1 METLGKEAVSE
12 WINKLFTKTQDLG
25 AELEKIFGNHNMA
38 EAAKNLRAGGDIGL
52 LDLQATAGRQ
62 QKQIEALTAGLQKV
76 SAQLEVNRPAPQ
88 TVLNNQ

>member
-38 EAAKNLRAGGDIGL
+38 EAAKTCKSGVTLNQLRPLGRNCRRNGLKIAFFAISELCAVDQIQRNLPR
-52 LDLQATAGRQ
+52 
-62 QKQIEALTAGLQKV
+62 
-76 SAQLEVNRPAPQ
+76 
-88 TVLNNQ
+88 